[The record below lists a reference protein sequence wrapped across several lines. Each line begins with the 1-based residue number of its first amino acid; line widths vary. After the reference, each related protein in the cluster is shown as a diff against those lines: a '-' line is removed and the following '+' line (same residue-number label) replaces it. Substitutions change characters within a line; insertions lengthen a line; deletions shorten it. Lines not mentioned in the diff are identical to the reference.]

1 MKEIK
6 YEQPVSVCTV
16 NFRIKAFRFV
26 HFTAK
31 TVISH
36 RWAQVGGVI
45 GGGGRM
51 MKGLL

>member
-16 NFRIKAFRFV
+16 NFV

-31 TVISH
+31 TVISN